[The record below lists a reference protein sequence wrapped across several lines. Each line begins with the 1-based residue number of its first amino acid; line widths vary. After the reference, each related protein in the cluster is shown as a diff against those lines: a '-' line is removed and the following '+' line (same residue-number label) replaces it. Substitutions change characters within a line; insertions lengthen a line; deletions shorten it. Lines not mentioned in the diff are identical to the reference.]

1 MKIIST
7 SKAPAA
13 IGPYSQAIKA
23 NGFLFCSGQIPLI
36 PETMELIEHDITKQ
50 TQQVLQNLEAVLQEA
65 SSSKNE
71 VVKTTI
77 FLADFNDFTIVNEIY
92 GQFFGEHKPAR
103 ATVEVSRLP
112 KDVLIEIECIAIA
125 TS

>member
-36 PETMELIEHDITKQ
+36 PETIELIEHDITKQ

-65 SSSKNE
+65 GSSKNE